1 MELMA
6 ESFLPRH
13 AILYVER
20 LIHSCGPF
28 LKRSDVLLMY
38 CIKKGGGGKVR
49 RLVCKN
55 LIKI

>member
-28 LKRSDVLLMY
+28 LKRTDVLLM
-38 CIKKGGGGKVR
+38 R
-49 RLVCKN
+49 RESTEVGMQKFN
-55 LIKI
+55 

>member
-28 LKRSDVLLMY
+28 LKRTDVLLMY
-38 CIKKGGGGKVR
+38 CIKKGGR
-49 RLVCKN
+49 RESTEVGMQKFN
-55 LIKI
+55 